1 MRKNEEEHGA
11 MFLRYGKSIL
21 LGGTAALL
29 LCFVFL
35 LLTALGISRGLLEA
49 GLRYQLTV
57 VACVAGSFFGGIM
70 AVRRCGGPG
79 LFLGLAVGTVLFLLQ
94 LTVGILLYDTFALDS
109 GALGLLFGALC
120 GGAAAGILGGG
131 GKRRGPGREKKKRR
145 H

>member
-11 MFLRYGKSIL
+11 MLLRYGKGIL
-21 LGGTAALL
+21 LGGGIGLI
-29 LCFVFL
+29 LCLGFL
-35 LLTALGISRGLLEA
+35 LLAALGISRGLFDA

-57 VACVAGSFFGGIM
+57 VACVVGGFCGALL

-94 LTVGILLYDTFALDS
+94 LTMGILLYDTFSLDS
-109 GALGLLFGALC
+109 GALGLLFGSLC

-131 GKRRGPGREKKKRR
+131 GKRRGPAREKKKRR
-145 H
+145 R